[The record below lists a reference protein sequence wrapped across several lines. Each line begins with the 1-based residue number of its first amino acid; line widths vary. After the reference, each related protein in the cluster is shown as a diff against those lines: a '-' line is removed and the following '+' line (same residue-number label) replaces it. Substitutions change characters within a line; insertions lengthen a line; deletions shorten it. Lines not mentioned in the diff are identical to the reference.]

1 MKFMR
6 PKWTITTT
14 VANTHIRLSTYWAV
28 TFTYKSESFD
38 KETIY
43 FLIAYFMDPLSN
55 LYVISL
61 KDLIDTYLMFG
72 TGDVHTLKML
82 FTHLSTYLS
91 PRWLKLI
98 SFKE

>member
-1 MKFMR
+1 
-6 PKWTITTT
+6 
-14 VANTHIRLSTYWAV
+14 
-28 TFTYKSESFD
+28 
-38 KETIY
+38 
-43 FLIAYFMDPLSN
+43 MDPLSN